1 MADIAMILVA
11 AFMRAIVRRGR
22 VPFRIGQVTPSVAR
36 IKGVAAMYASLKRH
50 AGQDTR
56 RGCKSVLVSDENRR
70 LAKDVACDS
79 NDLSRAGQTNYLPK
93 LTWRWSVISLQL
105 TDNKANPERAAPSR
119 CEIACS
125 ARFFR
130 VYGSITSAKA
140 VP

>member
-1 MADIAMILVA
+1 
-11 AFMRAIVRRGR
+11 
-22 VPFRIGQVTPSVAR
+22 
-36 IKGVAAMYASLKRH
+36 MYASPKRH

-105 TDNKANPERAAPSR
+105 TDNNANPERAAPSR

-125 ARFFR
+125 AWLFR
-130 VYGSITSAKA
+130 VYGSKTSAKA